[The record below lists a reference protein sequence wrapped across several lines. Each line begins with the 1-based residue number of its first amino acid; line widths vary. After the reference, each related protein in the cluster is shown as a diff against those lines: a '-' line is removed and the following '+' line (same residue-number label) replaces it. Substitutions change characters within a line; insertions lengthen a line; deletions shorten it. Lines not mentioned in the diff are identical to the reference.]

1 MATAGF
7 FRLIPD
13 LPVVFWKYPV
23 SYMNYMAWALQV
35 THNLDCIDRDNIE
48 EKSDILPRQLTT
60 IYVHRVRT
68 KTT

>member
-1 MATAGF
+1 MMATAGF

-13 LPVVFWKYPV
+13 LPVIFWKYPV

-35 THNLDCIDRDNIE
+35 RKQSRTQKCD
-48 EKSDILPRQLTT
+48 LTMLARNYMY
-60 IYVHRVRT
+60 IYTCCRVRT